1 MPYRKFLLTNKS
13 KRFIIISN
21 NDERKRFIMLL
32 NVDWTKLHNEPFSCD
47 YMESRSLRRVSLLT
61 SYEDWT

>member
-1 MPYRKFLLTNKS
+1 
-13 KRFIIISN
+13 
-21 NDERKRFIMLL
+21 MLL